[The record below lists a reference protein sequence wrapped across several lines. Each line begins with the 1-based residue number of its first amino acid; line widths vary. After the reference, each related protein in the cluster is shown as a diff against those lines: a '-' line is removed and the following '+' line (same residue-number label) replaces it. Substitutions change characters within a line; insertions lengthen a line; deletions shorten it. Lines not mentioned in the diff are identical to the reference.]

1 MSNSVNSQ
9 STNNITSD
17 DAGFGGLE
25 PQVMTKLYN

>member
-9 STNNITSD
+9 STSNITSD

-25 PQVMTKLYN
+25 PQVIYNLIV